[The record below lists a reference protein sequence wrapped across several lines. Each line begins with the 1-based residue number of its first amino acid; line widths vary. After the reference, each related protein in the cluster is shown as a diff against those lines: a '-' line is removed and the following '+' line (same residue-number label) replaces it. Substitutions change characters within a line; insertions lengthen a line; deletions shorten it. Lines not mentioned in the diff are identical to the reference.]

1 MEVEDQIIANLLDWY
16 EDNARGFQWREFKT
30 PYNTF
35 IAEFLLQKTHSSKVE
50 PVYSELLRRYPDLEA
65 LQSAEQNELVEIL
78 RPLGLHNKRSKALVK
93 IANSLDEI
101 PADEDELREQPYVGP
116 YTANATLSF
125 GFDIPSPIVDGN
137 VLRIYNRYFGRSLTA
152 ESEEAWD
159 LARGLLPREDHQRFN
174 LSLLDFGAEVCK
186 AENPDCDSC
195 PLSENCAYFAAED
208 ADTDGI

>member
-1 MEVEDQIIANLLDWY
+1 MEAENQIVANLLNWH
-16 EDNARGFQWREFKT
+16 ENNAREFQWREFKT
-30 PYNTF
+30 PYSTF

-50 PVYSELLRRYPDLEA
+50 PVYSEMLRRYPDLEA
-65 LQSAEQNELVEIL
+65 LQSADQNELAEML

-101 PADEDELREQPYVGP
+101 PADEDELQELPYVGP

-137 VLRIYNRYFGRSLTA
+137 VLRIYNRYFGRSFTA
-152 ESEEAWD
+152 ESGEAWD
-159 LARGLLPREDHQRFN
+159 FASELLPREDHQRFN
-174 LSLLDFGAEVCK
+174 LSLLDLGAGVCK

-195 PLSENCAYFAAED
+195 PLSENCAYFAAEVD
-208 ADTDGI
+208 NTGRT